1 MILIFSQA
9 EFEYTTDVIYEWIVH
24 LGGNVRRVNG
34 RSLMES
40 KNFKISFSSSDRDLT
55 LNDINPDDVSI
66 IWYRRWMG
74 QYSFD
79 KKNDVN
85 IFLKREFHSLS
96 QYFFSCFSTDKW
108 YNKDSYQKDYA
119 SKSEQLFFANKNG
132 FKIPTTIITTSKKE
146 LLKFIEQHNSVIM
159 KPIGDIDTF
168 HDKVQKKNLAPFTE
182 RVDKC
187 ILSELKDTFFPTL
200 FQREIKKKLEIRV
213 FFDKGDIY
221 SMAIFSAAN
230 KETEIDFRQ
239 YDNQLPNRNVP
250 FRLTTKEEKKIKKFM
265 KDVDLQTGSL
275 DLIFDLNN
283 ELYFLEV
290 NPLGQFGMVSSPC
303 NYNIEKAIAEK
314 LILIDNEKNKNTTFK
329 KNEAR

>member
-34 RSLMES
+34 RTLMES
-40 KNFKISFSSSDRDLT
+40 KNFKIDFTSSKRNLA
-55 LNDINPDDVSI
+55 LNDINIDDVNI

-79 KKNDVN
+79 KKRDLNA
-85 IFLKREFHSLS
+85 FLKREFRSLS

-119 SKSEQLFFANKNG
+119 SKSAQLFFASKNG
-132 FKIPTTIITTSKKE
+132 FKIPTTLITTNKKE
-146 LLKFIEQHNSVIM
+146 LVKFIEENDSVIM

-168 HDKVQKKNLAPFTE
+168 HDKIQKKNLAPFTE
-182 RVDKC
+182 RIDEN
-187 ILSELKDTFFPTL
+187 IINNLKETFFPTL
-200 FQREIKKKLEIRV
+200 FQKEIKKKLEVRV
-213 FFDKGDIY
+213 FFDSGDIY
-221 SMAIFSAAN
+221 SMAIFSASN

-239 YDNQLPNRNVP
+239 YDNKLPNRNVP
-250 FRLTTKEEKKIKKFM
+250 FNLTDIEEKKIRKFM

-275 DLIFDLNN
+275 DFIFDLNN

-290 NPLGQFGMVSSPC
+290 NPLGQFGMVSLPC
-303 NYNIEKAIAEK
+303 NYNIEKKIAEK
-314 LILIDNEKNKNTTFK
+314 LILIDNEKNKNTTFRK
-329 KNEAR
+329 DETC